1 MSMTRLLPH
10 VVFSAGLMLGAQ
22 AALAATAWDEAAS
35 GDLANVGTA
44 PTAVGF
50 ALGSNLVSGTTG
62 RVAGVVDRDY
72 FTFTLPTGWQ
82 LDTLTVLP
90 GSTSL
95 GVSGLSFIAV
105 QAGPQVTVNPTGG
118 SAAGLLGWA
127 HYGENDVGTDI
138 LQIMGFGGGATGFFG
153 ALPAGSYAI
162 WIQDTGTGVANYR
175 LDFGVS
181 AVPEPAAALMWL
193 AGVAVLAG
201 VAALRRRGVRS
212 WAG

>member
-22 AALAATAWDEAAS
+22 AAVAATAWDEAAS
-35 GDLANVGTA
+35 GALANVGTA